1 MLVLTRKRNEQIII
15 NNNITVTVVHSDGNK
30 VRLSI
35 ELPNGVGA
43 HRHEF
48 WLTLTDAEKES
59 GLSEPDIKKEREA
72 HGSDGES

>member
-1 MLVLTRKRNEQIII
+1 MLVLGRKKGQQIVI
-15 NNNITVTVVHSDGNK
+15 NNGITVTVVHSDGNK

-72 HGSDGES
+72 HDSNEES